1 MNIKKVLRG
10 EEKENCIFWI
20 AVCGQGWPHGP
31 MTWTCP
37 MRSSYI
43 PSQVSD
49 WPLWCWL
56 CSLAL
61 EASVFLEAP
70 FRRDGE
76 DGGWRP
82 KAVLCASLGHG
93 QRLNFSLDPGLELSE
108 EQKLWKLPKFTL
120 YLLRRGLSRLK
131 LSWSLEKIR
140 LFYNWV
146 VLMSDFFFFFLKTKQ
161 GN

>member
-1 MNIKKVLRG
+1 M
-10 EEKENCIFWI
+10 EKCQIGKDEYKEGPKRWRERKLHFLDSCLCVGL
-20 AVCGQGWPHGP
+20 APWPV
-31 MTWTCP
+31 TRTCCV
-37 MRSSYI
+37 RSSYI
-43 PSQVSD
+43 PSQISD

-82 KAVLCASLGHG
+82 KAVLCAPLGHG
-93 QRLNFSLDPGLELSE
+93 QRLNFSL
-108 EQKLWKLPKFTL
+108 EQKLWKLPKFIL

-146 VLMSDFFFFFLKTKQ
+146 VLMSDFFFFKTKQ